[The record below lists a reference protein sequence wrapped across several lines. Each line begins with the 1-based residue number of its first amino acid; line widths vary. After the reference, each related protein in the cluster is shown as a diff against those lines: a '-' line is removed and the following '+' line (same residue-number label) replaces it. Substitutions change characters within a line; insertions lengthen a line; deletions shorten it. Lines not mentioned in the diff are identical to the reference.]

1 MSKDISMSP
10 IVLVIGGNHERAHKS
25 VPLKREHF
33 GARVEVSP
41 NALGDVRSVACVAE
55 ARVVRFGT

>member
-25 VPLKREHF
+25 QCHSSASILVQELKSHPMLLE
-33 GARVEVSP
+33 
-41 NALGDVRSVACVAE
+41 
-55 ARVVRFGT
+55 T